1 MKLEYVY
8 IVSSVS
14 LCYDIR
20 EPYACRSARLQ
31 AWIIYFGDL
40 WTMSGLLPVLTAI
53 RSTLI
58 DQLKTRDPS
67 KNLLTEFLSDMVTFS
82 AVRLQ
87 DVMYSVVVAIVLT
100 LLRMA
105 LSHCIYK
112 VSMYCP
118 RNGAGYG
125 RG

>member
-1 MKLEYVY
+1 
-8 IVSSVS
+8 
-14 LCYDIR
+14 
-20 EPYACRSARLQ
+20 
-31 AWIIYFGDL
+31 
-40 WTMSGLLPVLTAI
+40 MSGLLPVLTAI
-53 RSTLI
+53 KSTLI

-87 DVMYSVVVAIVLT
+87 DVMYSGVVAIVLT

-105 LSHCIYK
+105 LSRYIYK